1 MAELRD
7 AEIVIVG
14 GGIVGCSIA
23 YHLTRMGKKD
33 VLLIEKAGLTHGATW
48 HAAGLVGQ
56 LRSSRNAT
64 RMLQHSVALYDG
76 LEAETGQATSWKKV
90 GSLRLAC
97 TGERML
103 ELKRSAT
110 MAKSFGLELH
120 LLSPREARD
129 LFPLMTTDKVLGAA
143 YIPSDGYVDPSM
155 ITQAL
160 ATGARQGGATIV
172 QNTLVT
178 GMTVRDGRVAEVI
191 TDKGTVRAGA
201 VVNAAGFWGRDL
213 GDLANVR
220 VPVIALEHQFLVT
233 EPIPGMPD
241 HMPTMRDPDHLIYY
255 KPEVGGFA
263 IGGWEANTVTWSE
276 GGIPWNFGPQL
287 LPENFERFEQLA
299 VNATMRTPAIND
311 VGVRQLVNGPI
322 PWSADSGFIM
332 GKSPEYDNYF
342 CATGFTFGIAAG
354 GGAGKMMAEWI
365 VDGEP
370 SLDLWETDVRRFNAH
385 QNSATYLYDRT
396 VELYGKYYLIH
407 FPGAENK
414 TARGIRRSPL
424 YHLLAGKGAVYG
436 SRGGWERPNW
446 FAPEGI
452 EPAES
457 DTFLKPAWFDWVA
470 AEHKAVRQR
479 VALIDMTSFS
489 KIRVRGPGAFAAL
502 QRLAAANLD
511 KPTGAVVYTQ
521 FLNPRGGI
529 EADLT
534 ICRLGE
540 NDFYI
545 VTGSAFGV
553 HDLDWIRSNS
563 PNDGSVVID
572 DVTSSRSVVNLCGPK
587 ARAVLEKCTDDDVS
601 NAAFPF
607 AQCRQIGVGA
617 APVLAV
623 RISYVGE
630 LGWELHVPSDFACH
644 VYETLWRAGQ
654 EFGIANVGYRAIDSL
669 RMEKGYLYWSADIT
683 PDYNPYEAGLGF
695 RVAMNKGDFVG
706 RDALVR
712 IKEEGPGWKL
722 CHFVLERTAWVRG
735 GEAIMRNGEVLGVT
749 TSGNF
754 GHTIGKP
761 MVVGYLPAAEAG
773 HQDYEIEVFGETY
786 AAKRSAG
793 PVYDPKMEKMKI

>member
-23 YHLTRMGKKD
+23 YHLTKMGKKD

-64 RMLQHSVALYDG
+64 RMLQHSVALYDS
-76 LEAETGQATSWKKV
+76 LEAETGQATQWKKV

-97 TGERML
+97 TEERML

-110 MAKSFGLELH
+110 LAKSFGLELH
-120 LLSPREARD
+120 MLGAKEAQER
-129 LFPLMTTDKVLGAA
+129 FPIMTTDKILGAA
-143 YIPSDGYVDPSM
+143 FIPEDGYVDPSM
-155 ITQAL
+155 VTQAL
-160 ATGARQGGATIV
+160 AIGARQGGATIV

-178 GMTVRDGRVAEVI
+178 GMTVTDGRITGVV
-191 TDKGTVRAGA
+191 TDKGTVRADA

-213 GDLANVR
+213 GNLAGVR

-241 HMPTMRDPDHLIYY
+241 DLPTMRDPDHLFYV
-255 KPEVGGFA
+255 KPEVGGLA
-263 IGGWEANTVTWSE
+263 IGGWEPDTVTWSE
-276 GGIPWNFGPQL
+276 GNIPWDFGPEL
-287 LPENFERFEQLA
+287 LPENFDRFEQIAEAA
-299 VNATMRTPAIND
+299 VMRVPAVAE

-332 GKSPEYDNYF
+332 GKAPEYDNYY

-365 VDGEP
+365 VEGAP
-370 SLDLWETDVRRFNAH
+370 SLDLWETDVRRYNAH
-385 QNSATYLYDRT
+385 QNSGTYLYDRT

-407 FPGAENK
+407 FPGEENK

-424 YHLLAGKGAVYG
+424 YHLLQAKGAVYG

-446 FAPEGI
+446 FAPEGV
-452 EPAES
+452 EPVES
-457 DTFLKPAWFDWVA
+457 ETFLKPAWFDYVA
-470 AEHKAVRQR
+470 EEHKAVRER

-511 KPTGAVVYTQ
+511 KPAGSVSYTQ
-521 FLNPRGGI
+521 LCNPRGGI

-534 ICRLGE
+534 ICRLDE

-545 VTGSAFGV
+545 ITGSAFGV
-553 HDLDWIRSNS
+553 HDVDWIRSNS
-563 PNDGSVVID
+563 PADGSVVID
-572 DVTSSRSVVNLCGPK
+572 DVTPSRAVINLCGPL
-587 ARAVLEKCTDDDVS
+587 ARKVLEKVTDDDVS
-601 NAAFPF
+601 NEAFPF
-607 AQCRQIGVGA
+607 SQCREIGVGA
-617 APVLAV
+617 ARVLAV

-630 LGWELHVPSDFACH
+630 LGWELHVPADFACH
-644 VYETLWRAGQ
+644 VYETLWAAGA
-654 EFGIANVGYRAIDSL
+654 EFGIADVGYRAIDSL

-695 RVAMNKGDFVG
+695 RVSMKKGDFIG
-706 RDALVR
+706 RDALAAV
-712 IKEEGPGWKL
+712 KEAGPVWKL
-722 CHFVLERTAWVRG
+722 CVFALERQAWARG

-754 GHTIGKP
+754 GHTVGKTI
-761 MVVGYLPAAEAG
+761 VLGYVPAAEAV
-773 HQDYEIEVFGETY
+773 HEDYEIEVFGESY
-786 AAKRSAG
+786 AAKRSPG
-793 PVYDPKMEKMKI
+793 GLYDPKMEKMKI